1 MKQSRAM
8 ARQARALETTAEQLA
23 RIEEKLDLL
32 LENFGL
38 FLTLDADEVQIGEP
52 EPTEPIDYEALTVR
66 QLRELADQRGID
78 LTGLD
83 KKAEIID
90 ALTLS
95 DDGAI

>member
-38 FLTLDADEVQIGEP
+38 FLTLETDEVQVGGT
-52 EPTEPIDYEALTVR
+52 EPTDYESLTVR
-66 QLRELADQRGID
+66 QLRELAESRGVD
-78 LTGLD
+78 LAGLD
-83 KKAEIID
+83 KKGEIID
-90 ALTLS
+90 ALTLA